1 MTLLLFSFR
10 CGMAM
15 PVPKQMHQRAG
26 HNQQVWRGGRP
37 YIAAVVPEQVVN
49 DRRDREH
56 GGKPKPGTEKALE
69 GNHWRLLCAAAA

>member
-10 CGMAM
+10 CGMAVAL
-15 PVPKQMHQRAG
+15 PEQMHQRTG
-26 HNQQVWRGGRP
+26 HNQQVWRGCRP
-37 YIAAVVPEQVVN
+37 YIAAVVPEQVVK

-69 GNHWRLLCAAAA
+69 GDHGRLLCVAPA